1 MAVITVYADYL
12 NIFTNYIP
20 QAKWSLVI
28 ISLIMLILVAI
39 VVVEAIRSWIRL
51 SGIPQD
57 YRTEKEVEEDY
68 LKEHPEERKFEDDY
82 YKAHPNL

>member
-1 MAVITVYADYL
+1 
-12 NIFTNYIP
+12 
-20 QAKWSLVI
+20 
-28 ISLIMLILVAI
+28 MLILVAI